1 MVFRDIKGANLLVD
15 ASGMVK
21 LADFGVSKIVSFKFY
36 SSVYILIMHKD
47 VLNVFYCYSSKV
59 QVLTRRHSCN
69 N

>member
-21 LADFGVSKIVSFKFY
+21 LADFGVSKIVSFKFC

-47 VLNVFYCYSSKV
+47 VSNVFFSYSSKV
-59 QVLTRRHSCN
+59 QALTCRHGCN
-69 N
+69 D